1 MACNALIRRCLW
13 ILWAVLALV
22 SGSSVHAEEAS
33 KATARIVGGTAST
46 SEYPWMVSIRLKNHA
61 SSHFCGGTLI
71 ASQWVL
77 SAAHCFVDDDP
88 STVYEV
94 VIGDLNRTTA
104 AGSDVITVEKVY
116 THPKYNALLFK
127 NDLALLK
134 LSGSYTSSISLNLAT
149 ASTISSALSVA
160 GSVKALGWGYTS
172 EGGPTIPEIL
182 REVDLDLIE
191 WNTCNKT
198 SNYASVDDSQ
208 VCAGVT
214 GQIKDSCQGDSGG
227 PLIYQSSTAWYQ
239 IGIVSWGV
247 GCSGPG
253 VYTDVSYFSN
263 WISETI
269 DGIAVTGHSIPSLH
283 TDMGVI
289 GVGETSTREITLVN
303 NADSSVTLSSI
314 TLSGSSAFSLSEN
327 CPSALSAGDS
337 CQFTVSLRST
347 SAVSHTTT
355 VTIDSSANDVVFD
368 LVGSTVQAN
377 AELSKAFKDNS
388 FQWYT
393 GGDLPWVLSDKIVD
407 LSLTL
412 EAGQVVD
419 NGSSLLTTY
428 FTGSGSVSYTVT
440 SDITE
445 NEALLIYIDN
455 ELVDLYYGASASR
468 TQSTNG
474 NSITVESGEHQIIF
488 AYISLESEKGSRL
501 WLESFSFT
509 GSGATS
515 NTTSGGTSST
525 TATQTLVSGGG
536 GGGGSLTWSWTF
548 VWMLSACLRMIIRRN
563 QIKG

>member
-1 MACNALIRRCLW
+1 MACSALIRRCLW

-22 SGSSVHAEEAS
+22 GGSGVYAEEAS
-33 KATARIVGGTAST
+33 KATARIVGGSAST
-46 SEYPWMVSIRLKNHA
+46 TDYPWMVSIRLKNHA

-71 ASQWVL
+71 DSQWVL

-94 VIGDLNRTTA
+94 VIGDSQRTTA
-104 AGSDVITVEKVY
+104 SGSHVITVEKVY
-116 THPKYNALLFK
+116 THPKYNALSFK
-127 NDLALLK
+127 NDIALLK
-134 LSGSYTSSISLNLAT
+134 LSGSYASSISLNLAT
-149 ASTISSALSVA
+149 ASTISSALA
-160 GSVKALGWGYTS
+160 GSVIAMGWGYTS
-172 EGGPTIPEIL
+172 EGGPTIPEDL

-214 GQIKDSCQGDSGG
+214 GQKKDSCQGDSGG

-314 TLSGSSAFSLSEN
+314 TLSGSSAFSLSEE
-327 CPSALSAGDS
+327 CPSALAAGDS

-347 SAVSHTTT
+347 AAVSHTTT
-355 VTIDSSANDVVFD
+355 VTIDSSANDVVFS
-368 LVGSTVQAN
+368 LVGNTVQADG
-377 AELSKAFKDNS
+377 ELSKAFKDNS
-388 FQWYT
+388 FKWYT

-419 NGSSLLTTY
+419 NGSSFLTTY
-428 FTGSGSVSYTVT
+428 FNGGGSVSYTVT

-455 ELVDLYYGASASR
+455 ELVNLYYGASESR
-468 TQSTNG
+468 TKSTSG
-474 NSITVESGEHQIIF
+474 NTITVAAGEHQIIF
-488 AYISLESEKGSRL
+488 AYVSLESEKGSRV
-501 WLESFSFT
+501 WLDSFSFT

-515 NTTSGGTSST
+515 NTNSGGDSS
-525 TATQTLVSGGG
+525 ASQQALISGGG
-536 GGGGSLTWSWTF
+536 GGGSITWPWLL
-548 VWMLSACLRMIIRRN
+548 VWMFSACLRRVVRRN

>member
-1 MACNALIRRCLW
+1 
-13 ILWAVLALV
+13 
-22 SGSSVHAEEAS
+22 
-33 KATARIVGGTAST
+33 
-46 SEYPWMVSIRLKNHA
+46 MVSIRLKNHA